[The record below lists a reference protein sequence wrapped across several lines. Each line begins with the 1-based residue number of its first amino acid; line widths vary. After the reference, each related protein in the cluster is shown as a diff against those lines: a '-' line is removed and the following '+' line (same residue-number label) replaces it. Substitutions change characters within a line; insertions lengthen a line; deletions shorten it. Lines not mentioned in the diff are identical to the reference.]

1 MSNIMGTKYLAQATV
16 DLTGLSNNPARRGD
30 YIGFTFDGT
39 HSSEL
44 GIVRVS
50 DGSRFQET
58 LLPEFSNKT
67 VNVPGSNRTDYMG
80 MEYTQKPINLSIAF
94 DSVTEKQLRDIK
106 RIFSTT
112 VPKSLVF
119 DETPYKTYYVK
130 ASAPPTFTYLC
141 FDETQQV
148 GEPRIYK
155 GEGTIHLISFFPYG
169 FCNPRELESKG
180 LFDSTKYPNCNEW
193 LEASGLDK
201 IKKYGLG
208 DLVVYNP
215 GDYETPFWIE
225 IEGSSLPEGGFY
237 FNNDIFLKW
246 RASSIENDNLPKD
259 SKIIVDGRT
268 QLIEGY
274 DSKGKKTGRIYNKFI
289 TEGNWF
295 NLPITGKLMHG
306 ISGNDIVK
314 KINYNILYI

>member
-1 MSNIMGTKYLAQATV
+1 MSAIK
-16 DLTGLSNNPARRGD
+16 GD
-30 YIGFTFDGT
+30 FIGFTLNGT

-50 DGSRFQET
+50 DGSRFQKT

-94 DSVTEKQLRDIK
+94 DSITEKQLREIQ

-112 VPKSLVF
+112 IPKPLIF

-130 ASAPPTFTYLC
+130 ASAPPTLSYLC

-155 GEGTIHLISFFPYG
+155 GEGSISLISFFPYG
-169 FCNPRELESKG
+169 FCNPRELTEV
-180 LFDSTKYPNCNEW
+180 FNATNRDEW
-193 LEASGLDK
+193 LEASGLDI
-201 IKKYGLG
+201 IKNQELD
-208 DLVVYNP
+208 DLYVYNP
-215 GDYETPFWIE
+215 GDYEAPFWIE
-225 IEGSSLPEGGFY
+225 IEGNSLSEGY
-237 FNNDIFLKW
+237 IILNNSTYLKW
-246 RASSIENDNLPKD
+246 HAGSITNDNLPED
-259 SKIIVDGRT
+259 SKIIIDGRT

-274 DSKGKKTGRIYNKFI
+274 DSNGKKTGRIYNKFI
-289 TEGNWF
+289 YEGNWF
-295 NLPITGKLMHG
+295 NIPIGNE
-306 ISGNDIVK
+306 IIQPNVSGVGR
-314 KINYNILYI
+314 INYNILYI